1 MTLVPSSAVDTQLPS
16 AAGGPSVK
24 QTAAASPSGSKQ
36 VLPSFIATVPLYLLP
51 LALLYLWCRGD
62 HGLRGRLLRALGV
75 TSLALG
81 LSLLIGLLW
90 PHPRPFAIG
99 LGHAWLAHAA
109 NASFPSDHLTL
120 FAGCALSLLFD
131 DAWLLGALIGA
142 VGLAVGY
149 ARVYLGI
156 HSPLDM
162 LGALAVAA
170 VSNSLVWLLWQR
182 HGGTLTAQAETLYRR
197 VLAPAIS
204 RVSTRPP
211 SWRHW

>member
-1 MTLVPSSAVDTQLPS
+1 M
-16 AAGGPSVK
+16 
-24 QTAAASPSGSKQ
+24 
-36 VLPSFIATVPLYLLP
+36 
-51 LALLYLWCRGD
+51 
-62 HGLRGRLLRALGV
+62 
-75 TSLALG
+75 
-81 LSLLIGLLW
+81 
-90 PHPRPFAIG
+90 
-99 LGHAWLAHAA
+99 
-109 NASFPSDHLTL
+109 
-120 FAGCALSLLFD
+120 
-131 DAWLLGALIGA
+131 IGA

-204 RVSTRPP
+204 RG
-211 SWRHW
+211 WLRH

>member
-1 MTLVPSSAVDTQLPS
+1 MPDPLLPAHGISLLEALNRQSFLAVNAT
-16 AAGGPSVK
+16 A
-24 QTAAASPSGSKQ
+24 QTPAWLIEIARFA
-36 VLPSFIATVPLYLLP
+36 ATVPLYLLP
-51 LALLYLWCRGD
+51 LALLGLWCRGD
-62 HGLRGRLLRALGV
+62 QRLRSQLLRALGV
-75 TSLALG
+75 AVLALA

-120 FAGCALSLLFD
+120 FAACALSLLFD
-131 DAWLLGALIGA
+131 DVWLPGALIGA

-149 ARVYLGI
+149 ARVCLGI
-156 HSPLDM
+156 HYPLDM

-182 HGGTLTAQAETLYRR
+182 HGSTLTARAETLYRR
-197 VLAPAIS
+197 ALAPAIS
-204 RVSTRPP
+204 RG
-211 SWRHW
+211 WLRH

>member
-1 MTLVPSSAVDTQLPS
+1 MPTLLPTP
-16 AAGGPSVK
+16 GPSLLEALDRQAFLAINATA
-24 QTAAASPSGSKQ
+24 QTPAWLIDAAR
-36 VLPSFIATVPLYLLP
+36 FIATVPLYLLP

-62 HGLRGRLLRALGV
+62 HGLRGRLLRTLGV

-204 RVSTRPP
+204 RG
-211 SWRHW
+211 WLRH